1 MAKKTKEKKEVK
13 VEEKVEAVA
22 EQSRKL
28 TLEAMNPAHA
38 KVLKRIQD
46 SIPVSW
52 LENLVEKKPAAP
64 GMKEAC
70 ERAQKDPDVNEET
83 KRKAQILLDSGVLDK
98 TIEVVNKYFEKLIND
113 FIDKEIAAAVR
124 RGELPHGKKHRNFDK
139 KLKRIIK
146 AKHDLRGE
154 EQVQQSDSAEGV

>member
-1 MAKKTKEKKEVK
+1 MVNKTKEKKVDEAPVEVI
-13 VEEKVEAVA
+13 A

-52 LENLVEKKPAAP
+52 LENLIEKKPVAP

-70 ERAQKDPDVNEET
+70 ERAVKDMAQSEET
-83 KRKAQILLDSGVLDK
+83 RRKAQVLLDSGYLDK
-98 TIEVVNKYFEKLIND
+98 TMEVVNKYYENLINN
-113 FIDKEIAAAVR
+113 FIDKEIGLAVK
-124 RGELPHGKKHRNFDK
+124 RGELPSGKKHRNFDK
-139 KLKRIIK
+139 KLKRIIR
-146 AKHDLRGE
+146 AKN
-154 EQVQQSDSAEGV
+154 S

>member
-1 MAKKTKEKKEVK
+1 MVNKTKEKK
-13 VEEKVEAVA
+13 VEEAPVEVIA

-52 LENLVEKKPAAP
+52 LENLIEKKPVAP

-70 ERAQKDPDVNEET
+70 ERAVKDMAQSEET
-83 KRKAQILLDSGVLDK
+83 RRKAQVLLDSGYLDK
-98 TIEVVNKYFEKLIND
+98 TMEVVNKYYENLINN
-113 FIDKEIAAAVR
+113 FIDKEIGLAVK
-124 RGELPHGKKHRNFDK
+124 RGELPSGKKHRNFDK
-139 KLKRIIK
+139 KLKRIIR
-146 AKHDLRGE
+146 AKN
-154 EQVQQSDSAEGV
+154 S